1 MIWLSLA
8 EFRWVLAEFLLDFG
22 MIWLDLP
29 EFGGVCLG
37 FGMIWHDLAEY
48 GCVWLSLAEIGLV
61 FAGFWHNLA

>member
-8 EFRWVLAEFLLDFG
+8 EFRWVLAEFWLDFI

-37 FGMIWHDLAEY
+37 FGMIWHDLAEF
-48 GCVWLSLAEIGLV
+48 G
-61 FAGFWHNLA
+61 